1 MNIDQIE
8 TYIKYLDSQGLDM
21 KPVWAQFREMVEKER
36 LAQPDVLDLQYI
48 CPCVPPVISEHIWR
62 GQKQVLSPTN
72 LFKGY
77 SYTLSP
83 GQRQWL
89 RDNYGM
95 TPTET
100 ITILDFGVWPG
111 NHPKT
116 ITLRSDEHVD
126 PKRRH
131 VLVSATINRPGKF
144 FHEAQQLDLL
154 LEQMRPRVATVTAI
168 VSKHFISVLCES
180 TPLAKVATD
189 ITSLQVGDKV
199 TVVWSVKE
207 TKIIQFEDGSA
218 IPWSTKSEKLHPEGV
233 VKVTDR
239 IEMWKVTK
247 RLTADWR
254 GVPSSRRTAPGGIS
268 LDGLMEELK
277 EQNLL

>member
-21 KPVWAQFREMVEKER
+21 KPVWAQFREMVERER
-36 LAQPDVLDLQYI
+36 AAKPDTLDLQYV

-100 ITILDFGVWPG
+100 VTILDLGLWPG
-111 NHPKT
+111 NHPRT
-116 ITLRSDEHVD
+116 ITIRSDEHVD

-131 VLVSATINRPGKF
+131 VLVKATIGKPGKF
-144 FHEAQQLDLL
+144 FHESQLLDSLI
-154 LEQMRPRVATVTAI
+154 EQMKPRRATVCKI
-168 VSKHFISVLCES
+168 VSTNVVSVMCEGMEI
-180 TPLAKVATD
+180 AKVRTE
-189 ITSLQVGDKV
+189 ITSLNVGDDV
-199 TVVWSVKE
+199 MVAWSE
-207 TKIIQFEDGSA
+207 REDPVS
-218 IPWSTKSEKLHPEGV
+218 
-233 VKVTDR
+233 R
-239 IEMWKVTK
+239 EMVDQWKVTK
-247 RLTADWR
+247 HISADWK
-254 GVPSSRRTAPGGIS
+254 SRPTGRQASKHATAS
-268 LDGLMEELK
+268 LDSLLAELSSI
-277 EQNLL
+277 